1 MPARRARPR
10 KEGEKNMADN
20 DSEKTEYISQK
31 KLEESRKK
39 GELPKSQELGTFV
52 VFAIFLLYF
61 GFTRTM
67 WFEQIGNV
75 MADLLS
81 FDRHMKID
89 IDTVGMFLQAPTAR
103 TILVLSPLFVL
114 ILIISPIVSMSQTG
128 FNFAQEKMTPDWNRL
143 NPVSGLQRMFSLRQW
158 IEGAKSSVKISLFV
172 WLAWGAL
179 AKALPDIEKAGALEM
194 REKINQMLSVS
205 ISIGTRIAVMMAVLA
220 VFDFGYQWWEFH
232 KKLKMTHQEMKD
244 EAKERDG
251 NPLIKQ
257 RQRSLQMQRARE
269 RMMAEVSRADVVVT
283 NPTHFAVA
291 IRYDREKA
299 PAPYVC
305 AKGTQH
311 MAFRIRD
318 HARAN
323 GVPVIENRPLARGLY
338 KSVKLGRIIPAE
350 FYKAVAE
357 LLAFVYMLK
366 RHSMTRRSSGRQ
378 FHHAVGMRQGLDDES
393 LGISQ
398 VKI

>member
-1 MPARRARPR
+1 
-10 KEGEKNMADN
+10 MADN
-20 DSEKTEYISQK
+20 DSENTEYISQK
-31 KLEESRKK
+31 KLEDSRKK

-67 WFEQIGNV
+67 WFEQLGHV
-75 MADLLS
+75 MTDLLT

-89 IDTVGMFLQAPTAR
+89 VDSVGMFLLAPTAR
-103 TILVLSPLFVL
+103 TILVLSPLFIL
-114 ILIISPIVSMSQTG
+114 ILFISPTVSMIQTG
-128 FNFAQEKMTPDWNRL
+128 FNIAHEKMTPDWGRL
-143 NPVSGLQRMFSLRQW
+143 NPAKGLKRMVSLRQW
-158 IEGAKSSVKISLFV
+158 IEGLKSSAKIGLFV

-179 AKALPDIEKAGALEM
+179 AKALPDIEKSGALDL
-194 REKINQMLSVS
+194 REQLNLMIS
-205 ISIGTRIAVMMAVLA
+205 ISLSIGTRIAVMMAVLA
-220 VFDFGYQWWEFH
+220 VFDFGYQWWEFY
-232 KKLKMTHQEMKD
+232 KNLKMTHQEMKD
-244 EAKERDG
+244 ESKERDG

-269 RMMAEVSRADVVVT
+269 RMMSEVAKADVVVT

-291 IRYDREKA
+291 IRYNRDKA

-338 KSVKLGRIIPAE
+338 KSVKTGRMIPAE

-357 LLAFVYMLK
+357 LLAFVYLLK
-366 RHSMTRRSSGRQ
+366 RSSRSHRPAGQVINRV
-378 FHHAVGMRQGLDDES
+378 AGDRDS
-393 LGISQ
+393 LGMPQIGL
-398 VKI
+398 